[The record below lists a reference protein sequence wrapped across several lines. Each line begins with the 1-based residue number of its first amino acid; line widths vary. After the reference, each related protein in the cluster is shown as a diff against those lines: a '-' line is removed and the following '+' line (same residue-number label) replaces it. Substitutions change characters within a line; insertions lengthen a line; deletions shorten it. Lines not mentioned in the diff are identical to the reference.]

1 MHSYLFIMIISEN
14 SQCNKMLCESDI
26 IVKKKYFFALEAVN
40 HFVFEF
46 CVRPKSLSF
55 HYSYNKLYIDVLI
68 MP

>member
-1 MHSYLFIMIISEN
+1 
-14 SQCNKMLCESDI
+14 MLCESDI